1 MKKSFKSLFAILAIS
16 ALIATPAG
24 ACTGSGCFVNAGADA
39 YQQNQIADHGGNG
52 AVYFYPSSVAIGAQ
66 GWDSGASHS
75 GGAVAGAT
83 TVKVPFIPANASA
96 TAGTAG
102 SSQADG
108 SGGFSMMTGSKT
120 IDGYSSAGFGGIQGK
135 NESWGTSGTAS
146 DAKASASLVLPVV
159 GTAAFVNG
167 DVNQNSGILVGSTR
181 YDGTGSAIA
190 GGNQKSSGSYFG
202 ADADASGKL
211 LGTASTASHADGMT
225 STIGGSN
232 AYAIQGGI
240 PNTMKFAEAG
250 SSVGS
255 DTIAKANAPI
265 ALTNAQ
271 GSGSSFN
278 ATQVEG
284 QTNPNNKAMAGSTG
298 SYCYSNPGFGSA
310 TGQGSTTG
318 WSQSYVGNI
327 TNGVQSGAFATQSS
341 FAK

>member
-1 MKKSFKSLFAILAIS
+1 MKKSFKSLFAAVALS
-16 ALIATPAG
+16 ALIATPAF
-24 ACTGSGCFVNAGADA
+24 ACTGFGCPVNATADA
-39 YQQNQIADHGGNG
+39 YQQNQIADHGGSG
-52 AVYFYPSSVAIGAQ
+52 AVYFYPSSIAGGTQ
-66 GWDSGASHS
+66 GWNSGANQS

-83 TVKVPFIPANASA
+83 TVKVPFVPANASA
-96 TAGTAG
+96 TAGTIG

-108 SGGFSMMTGSKT
+108 SGGFSMMTGSKA
-120 IDGYSSAGFGGIQGK
+120 IDGYSPAGFGGIQGK

-159 GTAAFVNG
+159 GTAASVNG
-167 DVNQNSGILVGSTR
+167 DANQNSGILVGSTR

-211 LGTASTASHADGMT
+211 LGTASVASHADGTT

-240 PNTMKFAEAG
+240 PNTVKFAEAG

-265 ALTNAQ
+265 ALTNAK

-278 ATQVEG
+278 ATYVEG
-284 QTNPNNKAMAGSTG
+284 ANPNNKAMAGSTG
-298 SYCYSNPGFGSA
+298 SYCYNNPGFGSA
-310 TGQGSTTG
+310 TGTGNTTG
-318 WSQSYVGNI
+318 FSQSFVGSI
-327 TNGVQSGAFATQSS
+327 PNGVQGGAYATQSS

>member
-39 YQQNQIADHGGNG
+39 YQQNQIADHGGN
-52 AVYFYPSSVAIGAQ
+52 AAFYVQMPGVSGGAQ
-66 GWDSGASHS
+66 GWNSESS
-75 GGAVAGAT
+75 QNGGALAGANA
-83 TVKVPFIPANASA
+83 VKVWYAPTSA
-96 TAGTAG
+96 TATAATTGLSTADGKGGFDPVMGLKTVDGYNNVGFQGISGGNSSWG
-102 SSQADG
+102 SSA
-108 SGGFSMMTGSKT
+108 
-120 IDGYSSAGFGGIQGK
+120 
-135 NESWGTSGTAS
+135 TAS
-146 DAKASASLVLPVV
+146 DASASAKYVLPVA
-159 GTAAFVNG
+159 GTSAFVNG
-167 DVNQNSGILVGSTR
+167 DANQSSGILVGATR
-181 YDGTGSAIA
+181 YDGKGSAIA
-190 GGNQKSSGSYFG
+190 GANQQSNGSYFG
-202 ADADASGKL
+202 ADADASAKL
-211 LGTASTASHADGMT
+211 LGTASVASHADG
-225 STIGGSN
+225 STLTQGGSN

-240 PNTMKFAEAG
+240 PNKMKFEEAG
-250 SSVGS
+250 SSAGS
-255 DTIAKANAPI
+255 ITTSNANAPI
-265 ALTNAQ
+265 ALTNAK